1 MVKRAAFLMSATGRL
16 VVGIILITA
25 ASIISRM
32 EIHGL
37 QNVRRDAVTYLA
49 ISHKRDLDTFGPVFP
64 VLWARGWRAF
74 VRDVRFAMR
83 GDAFAPHFLSRIVL
97 HPRWLSWLL
106 QPLSV
111 GGLLRGIG
119 LYPLHD
125 LRIRPAS
132 EWVREHLDTGG
143 DDALVGD
150 AISTEFIQYLSANG
164 KLSPDELGQ
173 QPLSSLLLWRYHAPM
188 QVYWG
193 SEIFTGSARRHAEQR
208 LIARARRE
216 LDDIASWMQEG
227 GSLYSSPE
235 GKLSSDG
242 TLSRIS
248 SGFHRMLRVAPE
260 GTSVIPIAIIYD
272 FMTTRRLHMFVEV
285 MPPIADVTRL
295 SRAELDHALQ
305 MAWRRGMRLT
315 CTQVAS
321 GFLVKTAEANET
333 SFTLGSLVHTI
344 VRQAH
349 ELVAEGRLVDERLL
363 FPREAEK
370 LASSYLKFAERH
382 RLIRRRGATSWKILN
397 LQQAITVRPGDV
409 GYPQAPITYAWNEL
423 QDMLQADTSVSAE
436 AQESEKPE
444 SEIAG

>member
-1 MVKRAAFLMSATGRL
+1 MVKRAAFVMSATGRL
-16 VVGIILITA
+16 VVGVILIIA
-25 ASIISRM
+25 ASVVSHM
-32 EIHGL
+32 EIHGVRNL
-37 QNVRRDAVTYLA
+37 RRDAVTYMA
-49 ISHKRDLDTFGPVFP
+49 ITHKRDLDTFGPVFP
-64 VLWARGWRAF
+64 LLWARGWRAF
-74 VRDVRFAMR
+74 THNVRFAMR

-97 HPRWLSWLL
+97 YPGWLSWLL
-106 QPLSV
+106 QPVSV

-125 LRIRPAS
+125 LHIRPAA
-132 EWVREHLDTGG
+132 EWVREHLDTRG

-150 AISTEFIQYLSANG
+150 AISREFIQFLSANS
-164 KLSPDELGQ
+164 KISPDKLEQ
-173 QPLSSLLLWRYHAPM
+173 ESLSSLLRWQYHAPM

-208 LIARARRE
+208 LIARARLE
-216 LDDIASWMQEG
+216 LDDIAAWMHKG

-248 SGFHRMLRVAPE
+248 SGFHRMLRTAPD

-272 FMTTRRLHMFVEV
+272 FMTNRRLQMFVEV
-285 MPPIADVTRL
+285 MPPIADVSRL

-305 MAWRRGMRLT
+305 MRWRLGMRFT
-315 CTQVAS
+315 CTQLAS
-321 GFLVKTAEANET
+321 GFLVRAVEAGVS
-333 SFTLGSLVHTI
+333 SFTLESLVRDV

-349 ELVAEGRLVDERLL
+349 TLWSKGRLVDERLL

-370 LASSYLKFAERH
+370 LARSYLKFAERH
-382 RLIRRRGATSWKILN
+382 HLIRLHATSSWSILD

-409 GYPQAPITYAWNEL
+409 GYPEAPITYAWNEL
-423 QDMLQADTSVSAE
+423 QDMLDVDADVGVK
-436 AQESEKPE
+436 AQEPERPEK
-444 SEIAG
+444 EIAG

>member
-16 VVGIILITA
+16 VIGIIIVTA
-25 ASIISRM
+25 AYVVSRM
-32 EIHGL
+32 ELHGL
-37 QNVRRDAVTYLA
+37 SNVRRDAVTYMA

-74 VRDVRFAMR
+74 AHDVRFAMR
-83 GDAFAPHFLSRIVL
+83 GDAFAPHFLSRILL

-106 QPLSV
+106 ESVSV

-125 LRIRPAS
+125 LRIRPAA
-132 EWVREHLDTGG
+132 EWVREHLKTGG
-143 DDALVGD
+143 DNALVGD
-150 AISTEFIQYLSANG
+150 GISVEFIQYLSANS
-164 KLSPDELGQ
+164 KVSPAELEQLS
-173 QPLSSLLLWRYHAPM
+173 LSDLLRWRYHTPM

-193 SEIFTGSARRHAEQR
+193 SEVFTGSARRHAEQR
-208 LIARARRE
+208 LIARARHE
-216 LDDIASWMQEG
+216 LDDIAAWMHDG

-248 SGFHRMLRVAPE
+248 SGFHRMLRTAPD
-260 GTSVIPIAIIYD
+260 GTSVTPIAIIYD
-272 FMTTRRLHMFVEV
+272 FMTTQRLHMFVEV

-305 MAWRRGMRLT
+305 TEWRYGMRFT
-315 CTQVAS
+315 CTQLAS
-321 GFLVKTAEANET
+321 GFLVKTAEAGLS
-333 SFTLGSLVHTI
+333 SFTLANMVQYI

-349 ELVAEGRLVDERLL
+349 SLLAEGRLVDERLL

-370 LASSYLKFAERH
+370 LARSYSKFAERH
-382 RLIRRRGATSWKILN
+382 RLIERRDATSWSILD
-397 LQQAITVRPGDV
+397 LQQTITVRPGDV
-409 GYPQAPITYAWNEL
+409 GYSEAPLTYAWNEL
-423 QDMLQADTSVSAE
+423 QDMLDVDSGKSVE
-436 AQESEKPE
+436 AQEPENPEK
-444 SEIAG
+444 EIAG

>member
-1 MVKRAAFLMSATGRL
+1 
-16 VVGIILITA
+16 
-25 ASIISRM
+25 M

-64 VLWARGWRAF
+64 LLWARGRRAF
-74 VRDVRFAMR
+74 LRDVRFAMR
-83 GDAFAPHFLSRIVL
+83 GDAFAPQFLSRLVL
-97 HPRWLSWLL
+97 HPSWLSWLL
-106 QPLSV
+106 QPVSV

-125 LRIRPAS
+125 LRIRPAA
-132 EWVREHLDTGG
+132 EWVREHLDSGG
-143 DDALVGD
+143 DDALVSD
-150 AISTEFIQYLSANG
+150 AISVEFIQYLSANS
-164 KLSPDELGQ
+164 KVLAAEPEKQ
-173 QPLSSLLLWRYHAPM
+173 TLSSLLRWRYHVPM

-208 LIARARRE
+208 LITRARRE
-216 LDDIASWMQEG
+216 LDDIAAWMHEG

-248 SGFHRMLRVAPE
+248 SGFHRMLRTAPE
-260 GTSVIPIAIIYD
+260 GTSVIPVAIIYD
-272 FMTTRRLHMFVEV
+272 FMTTRRVNMFVEA

-305 MAWRRGMRLT
+305 TGWRRGMRFT

-321 GFLVKTAEANET
+321 GFLVTKARADET
-333 SFTLGSLVHTI
+333 SFTLGSLVQAI

-363 FPREAEK
+363 FPGEAEK
-370 LASSYLKFAERH
+370 LARRYLKFAERH
-382 RLIRRRGATSWKILN
+382 RLIWRRDATTWRILD

-409 GYPQAPITYAWNEL
+409 GYPEAPLTYAWNEL
-423 QDMLQADTSVSAE
+423 QDMLKVDTGMSVE
-436 AQESEKPE
+436 TQEPEKPDN
-444 SEIAG
+444 EIAG